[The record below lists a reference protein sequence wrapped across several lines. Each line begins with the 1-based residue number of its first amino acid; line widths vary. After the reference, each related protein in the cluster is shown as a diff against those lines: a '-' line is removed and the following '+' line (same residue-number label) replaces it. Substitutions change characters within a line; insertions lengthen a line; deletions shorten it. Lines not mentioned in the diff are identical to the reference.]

1 MSFPRRAT
9 RASRRISSR
18 FKGIPGENLPQI
30 LAAQESPPE
39 DPTLS
44 SSEPPV
50 MDPKRRKPQG
60 RPRGRPPKKSKTLPP
75 STVSSSSSSSSA
87 TLFLVPVD
95 PPEPRDCVCNRGN
108 GANDRPGNQA
118 FRQLVARY
126 LDPYQA
132 AVGRLGQKDVLQQV
146 LDVMHRQGR
155 RMLRQKVEV
164 EPGKGKGNKKKNN
177 NKTCAAK
184 WYLLSNAQARAKV
197 GQQQVL
203 DVMHRQGRRMLRQ
216 KVEVEPGKGKGN
228 KKNNK
233 TCAAKWYLLSNAQ
246 ARAKVGQ
253 QLRYQ
258 MNKQSERNLPAADS
272 HSGGDDDDDDNLGS
286 TTKDHHPTSI
296 LDHDESLTF
305 EMDEF
310 SEDPSSSSGG
320 SSSASSPWIEE
331 PLDHHHN
338 AAATADDL
346 SSPEWFMSCAP
357 MENDLSV
364 GATKQQSS
372 SSPPSSALLSMLPAS
387 EWCQQEEEE
396 DEPHVT
402 SV

>member
-1 MSFPRRAT
+1 MLARNFRCSSLASSFSPRRKRMVNHALPICC
-9 RASRRISSR
+9 SHHS
-18 FKGIPGENLPQI
+18 FCIPAYI
-30 LAAQESPPE
+30 
-39 DPTLS
+39 
-44 SSEPPV
+44 V
-50 MDPKRRKPQG
+50 
-60 RPRGRPPKKSKTLPP
+60 SK
-75 STVSSSSSSSSA
+75 
-87 TLFLVPVD
+87 
-95 PPEPRDCVCNRGN
+95 
-108 GANDRPGNQA
+108 
-118 FRQLVARY
+118 Y
-126 LDPYQA
+126 
-132 AVGRLGQKDVLQQV
+132 
-146 LDVMHRQGR
+146 H
-155 RMLRQKVEV
+155 
-164 EPGKGKGNKKKNN
+164 
-177 NKTCAAK
+177 
-184 WYLLSNAQARAKV
+184 
-197 GQQQVL
+197 
-203 DVMHRQGRRMLRQ
+203 
-216 KVEVEPGKGKGN
+216 
-228 KKNNK
+228 
-233 TCAAKWYLLSNAQ
+233 
-246 ARAKVGQ
+246 Q